1 MRPLRSPTSNCRLL
15 CTFDMPSVCGC
26 HSGDHKFGE
35 ADACSCCIHEKDS
48 RQLLAVRAS
57 AVAGEFG
64 LLQLQF
70 RSSCEV
76 ARIPRTRLHS
86 KDIDLNE
93 LRFEVNGK
101 HCTKPMQAKT
111 PSVFFCHAAPF
122 SNGPQGFGLFVC
134 SACRDPRPSRDPPK
148 LHYTSSPSP
157 NVRDDKWDF
166 CA

>member
-1 MRPLRSPTSNCRLL
+1 MSCVVCSDDQPCLFDVLADPGATIFARSPTSNCRLL

-26 HSGDHKFGE
+26 HSGDQKFGE

-111 PSVFFCHAAPF
+111 PSVYF
-122 SNGPQGFGLFVC
+122 L
-134 SACRDPRPSRDPPK
+134 PRSTVFKRPAGVWV
-148 LHYTSSPSP
+148 
-157 NVRDDKWDF
+157 VRLQ
-166 CA
+166 CM